1 MAPTHVFPWNMLTHS
16 VAYAI
21 CMLGIHVLSSQA
33 SVDFQHTLTGVSLV
47 RRAALPST
55 VHGYDLR
62 PPEHYCAADAT
73 ACAWYLHTYQDVW
86 RSPPVLTASG
96 PVYYRR
102 ITSYVG
108 PNRSLVDNDTIRAV
122 RHLSYVKRRCAH
134 APGHNTCCAISVHNA
149 LARTHSWRTPPA
161 VFPKGT
167 TLALS
172 NVLRTNL
179 VAGCRILQSCAGL
192 SRCDSKPCLN
202 LRSCQHTCQADW
214 RVPPASFTTG
224 LMPALQEDRSNAW
237 RYSLLNRSGVCGP
250 VGHSISSMC
259 YLSRRSNK
267 YICQADR
274 RAPPAAHQPSARPT
288 LRFLLIVCEM
298 YLPETTWQAWRQQE
312 MEDQL
317 PINRCCLLES
327 ELPDGDLW
335 NRPNLSISY
344 RGKLLSRAIIGS
356 LEQLSTPSVRQP
368 HSRHMQGLGLS
379 TSPSRSN
386 GSAQWLSLT
395 LPMHTMLD
403 WLCKLPENMLRRC
416 MCLPSG
422 VSFDYWMTNVFRDDS
437 GVRWNERWPYTP
449 DPYRIMDCPQRV
461 LWIGLTVS
469 VDKAFA
475 PQQSDDSSDSSAGDC
490 RLLTSATCYG
500 ACMQTL
506 RSAQLCVD
514 TYLCINCQNTAP
526 HHPHTA
532 RLVKL
537 CQKIWTIDKAE
548 SFGTDVAE
556 NQPTNTAKIHRI
568 HTLSIPETMQASDDL
583 RFTASIGLVSS
594 HVNLGMVQIHSQTL
608 LQYYY
613 SRLSI
618 RKEREDYQLAL
629 TEPAI
634 KRKFIPQ
641 DLSRPQRPD
650 QTHWQQTQMLDYTGS
665 WCNAFPD
672 IIIPVTCLACC
683 NMQPLSLSD
692 NTWARVFQWIP
703 IRNPAKEG
711 GHHLDFARD
720 KSL

>member
-1 MAPTHVFPWNMLTHS
+1 MHS

-73 ACAWYLHTYQDVW
+73 ACTWYLHTCQDVC

-122 RHLSYVKRRCAH
+122 RHLSYVKRSCAH
-134 APGHNTCCAISVHNA
+134 DEHSTPQRPRVRPPQPPGHNTCCAISVHNA

-172 NVLRTNL
+172 NVLHTNL

-202 LRSCQHTCQADW
+202 LHSCQHTCQADW
-214 RVPPASFTTG
+214 RVPPASLTTG
-224 LMPALQEDRSNAW
+224 LMPALQEDRNNAG

-250 VGHSISSMC
+250 AGHSISSMC
-259 YLSRRSNK
+259 YLSRGSNK

-335 NRPNLSISY
+335 NRPNLSISH

-368 HSRHMQGLGLS
+368 HSRHTQGLGLS

-422 VSFDYWMTNVFRDDS
+422 VSFDYWTTNVFRDDS

-449 DPYRIMDCPQRV
+449 DPYRIMDCPQRM

-475 PQQSDDSSDSSAGDC
+475 PQQSDDSSDSSAGVPAC
-490 RLLTSATCYG
+490 RHYG
-500 ACMQTL
+500 APNSAWTL
-506 RSAQLCVD
+506 TCVSIARTQLLIIL
-514 TYLCINCQNTAP
+514 T
-526 HHPHTA
+526 
-532 RLVKL
+532 
-537 CQKIWTIDKAE
+537 
-548 SFGTDVAE
+548 
-556 NQPTNTAKIHRI
+556 
-568 HTLSIPETMQASDDL
+568 
-583 RFTASIGLVSS
+583 
-594 HVNLGMVQIHSQTL
+594 
-608 LQYYY
+608 
-613 SRLSI
+613 
-618 RKEREDYQLAL
+618 QL
-629 TEPAI
+629 
-634 KRKFIPQ
+634 
-641 DLSRPQRPD
+641 D
-650 QTHWQQTQMLDYTGS
+650 
-665 WCNAFPD
+665 
-672 IIIPVTCLACC
+672 
-683 NMQPLSLSD
+683 
-692 NTWARVFQWIP
+692 
-703 IRNPAKEG
+703 
-711 GHHLDFARD
+711 
-720 KSL
+720 